1 MPGIQPPEAT
11 AAVDEAAAD
20 SVQQAATN
28 GSTSGSTGGSSS
40 GRRRP
45 GRLAPV
51 VGKARKALG
60 DALAQAGY
68 PRHVLVACSGGPD
81 SLALA
86 AVAAYFA
93 RRGHVDGHPV
103 TVGAAVVDHQLQE
116 GSAEV
121 AAKTAE
127 TLEELGLSPVEIR
140 TVTVAGTGM
149 GPEAAAREARHAALE
164 AAAAGQDAAA
174 ILLGHTLDDQ
184 AEQVLLGLARGS
196 GTRSLAGM
204 RPARQ
209 GTGDSA
215 LLRPFLGLR
224 RADTEEICEVEELQP
239 WHDPTNRDPSY
250 ARSRTRVEVL
260 PHLEEKLGPGVAE
273 SLARTASIL
282 QLDADYLEDVAEATF
297 ASLVERNGPE
307 LSLPEEAL
315 RALPPAIRYRVIA
328 KAAADVGGQQPSYQ
342 RLLAAEALL
351 RRHGSAGPVE
361 LPGGVSAYRLSLA
374 QLAGAE
380 AADGPAAGGKA
391 KPVPREAA
399 RCGKLVLRPQKP
411 PAK

>member
-1 MPGIQPPEAT
+1 MLQ
-11 AAVDEAAAD
+11 
-20 SVQQAATN
+20 
-28 GSTSGSTGGSSS
+28 
-40 GRRRP
+40 
-45 GRLAPV
+45 
-51 VGKARKALG
+51 

-68 PRHVLVACSGGPD
+68 PRHLLVACSGGPD

-93 RRGHVDGHPV
+93 RRGNVGGHPV
-103 TVGAAVVDHQLQE
+103 TVGAVVVDHQLQE
-116 GSAEV
+116 VSAQV
-121 AAKTAE
+121 AAETAQV
-127 TLEELGLSPVEIR
+127 LRELGLAPVEIR
-140 TVTVAGTGM
+140 TVTVAGAGL

-164 AAAAGQDAAA
+164 AAAEDQGADA

-204 RPARQ
+204 RPAR
-209 GTGDSA
+209 GK

-224 RADTEEICEVEELQP
+224 RADTEEICAVEELDP
-239 WHDPTNRDPSY
+239 WHDPTNTDPAF

-282 QLDADYLEDVAEATF
+282 QLDADYLEDVAESTF
-297 ASLVERNGPE
+297 ASLVERNGRE
-307 LSLPEEAL
+307 LGLPEEAL
-315 RALPPAIRYRVIA
+315 RALPPAIRFRVIA
-328 KAAADVGGQQPSYQ
+328 KAAADVGGQQPSYR

-351 RRHGSAGPVE
+351 RRQGSAGPVE
-361 LPGGVSAYRLSLA
+361 LPGGVSVYRLSLA
-374 QLAGAE
+374 QLEDLPQWDSAAGA
-380 AADGPAAGGKA
+380 AAGA
-391 KPVPREAA
+391 DQPRAVPRGGA
-399 RCGKLVLRPQKP
+399 RCGKLVFRPQKP

>member
-1 MPGIQPPEAT
+1 MLQ
-11 AAVDEAAAD
+11 
-20 SVQQAATN
+20 
-28 GSTSGSTGGSSS
+28 
-40 GRRRP
+40 
-45 GRLAPV
+45 
-51 VGKARKALG
+51 
-60 DALAQAGY
+60 DALARAGY
-68 PRHVLVACSGGPD
+68 PPHVLVACSGGPD

-86 AVAAYFA
+86 SVAAYFA
-93 RRGHVDGHPV
+93 RRGHVDGHPI
-103 TVGAAVVDHQLQE
+103 TVGAVVVDHQLQE

-121 AAKTAE
+121 AAQAAQV
-127 TLEELGLSPVEIR
+127 LRELGLEPVEIR
-140 TVTVAGTGM
+140 AVTVVAEGL

-164 AAAAGQDAAA
+164 SAAAHQGADA

-204 RPARQ
+204 RPAR
-209 GTGDSA
+209 GK

-224 RADTEEICEVEELQP
+224 RADTEEICAVEGLDP
-239 WHDPTNRDPSY
+239 WHDPTNADPSF

-282 QLDADYLEDVAEATF
+282 QLDADYLEDVADTTF
-297 ASLVERNGPE
+297 ASLVELNGTE

-315 RALPPAIRYRVIA
+315 RALAPAIRFRVIA

-342 RLLAAEALL
+342 RLVAAEALL
-351 RRHGSAGPVE
+351 RRQGSAGPVE
-361 LPGGVSAYRLSLA
+361 LPGGVSVYRLSLA
-374 QLAGAE
+374 QLE
-380 AADGPAAGGKA
+380 DLPAADSAERPDRRA
-391 KPVPREAA
+391 PVPRGGA
-399 RCGKLVLRPQKP
+399 RCGKLVFRPQKP

>member
-1 MPGIQPPEAT
+1 M
-11 AAVDEAAAD
+11 
-20 SVQQAATN
+20 VQE
-28 GSTSGSTGGSSS
+28 
-40 GRRRP
+40 
-45 GRLAPV
+45 
-51 VGKARKALG
+51 
-60 DALAQAGY
+60 ALAGAGY
-68 PRHVLVACSGGPD
+68 PHHVLVACSGGPD

-116 GSAEV
+116 GSGQVAAHTAEV
-121 AAKTAE
+121 
-127 TLEELGLSPVEIR
+127 LRNLGLAPVEIR
-140 TVTVAGTGM
+140 AVTVAGTGM
-149 GPEAAAREARHAALE
+149 GPEAAARDARHEALE
-164 AAAAGQDAAA
+164 AAAAGQGAEA

-204 RPARQ
+204 RPAR
-209 GTGDSA
+209 GI

-224 RADTEEICEVEELQP
+224 RADTEEICEVEELDP
-239 WHDPTNRDPSY
+239 WHDPTNTDPSF
-250 ARSRTRVEVL
+250 ARSRTRTEVL

-297 ASLVERNGPE
+297 ASLAERNGPE
-307 LSLPEEAL
+307 VSLPEEAL
-315 RALPPAIRYRVIA
+315 RALAPAIRFRVIA
-328 KAAADVGGQQPSYQ
+328 KAAADVGGQQPSYK

-351 RRHGSAGPVE
+351 RRQGSAGPVE

-374 QLAGAE
+374 QLDAP
-380 AADGPAAGGKA
+380 PAAGRPAGSDN
-391 KPVPREAA
+391 PGSVPREGP
-399 RCGKLVLRPQKP
+399 RCGKLVFRPQKP
-411 PAK
+411 PTK

>member
-1 MPGIQPPEAT
+1 
-11 AAVDEAAAD
+11 V
-20 SVQQAATN
+20 
-28 GSTSGSTGGSSS
+28 SS

-51 VGKARKALG
+51 VGKARKALA

-68 PRHVLVACSGGPD
+68 PGHVLVACSGGPD

-103 TVGAAVVDHQLQE
+103 TVGAVVVDHQLQE
-116 GSAEV
+116 GSADV
-121 AAKTAE
+121 AASTAD
-127 TLEELGLSPVEIR
+127 TLRDLGLAPVEVR
-140 TVTVAGTGM
+140 AVTVATAGM
-149 GPEAAAREARHAALE
+149 GPEAAAREARHSALQTAAE
-164 AAAAGQDAAA
+164 NQGAQA

-204 RPARQ
+204 RPAR
-209 GTGDSA
+209 DL

-224 RADTEEICEVEELQP
+224 RADTEEICKVEELQP
-239 WHDPTNRDPSY
+239 WHDPTNADPAF

-282 QLDADYLEDVAEATF
+282 QLDADYLEDVAESTF
-297 ASLVERNGPE
+297 AALVERNGPE

-315 RALPPAIRYRVIA
+315 RALAPAIRYRVIA
-328 KAAADVGGQQPSYQ
+328 KAAADVGGQQPSYR

-351 RRHGSAGPVE
+351 RRQGSAGPVE
-361 LPGGVSAYRLSLA
+361 LPGGVGVYRLSLA
-374 QLAGAE
+374 QIDAAE
-380 AADGPAAGGKA
+380 AEGGQVRADKA
-391 KPVPREAA
+391 TPVPRGGP
-399 RCGKLVLRPQKP
+399 RCGKLVFRPQKP

>member
-1 MPGIQPPEAT
+1 LPRSQPPEAT
-11 AAVDEAAAD
+11 AAVDEPAAD
-20 SVQQAATN
+20 SIQRAAT
-28 GSTSGSTGGSSS
+28 GGSTGGSRS

-68 PRHVLVACSGGPD
+68 PGHVLVACSGGPD

-116 GSAEV
+116 RSAEV
-121 AAKTAE
+121 AARTAE

-140 TVTVAGTGM
+140 TVTVAGAGM

-164 AAAAGQDAAA
+164 AAAADQGAAA

-209 GTGDSA
+209 GTGNSA

-297 ASLVERNGPE
+297 ASMVERNGPE

>member
-1 MPGIQPPEAT
+1 LPGLQPPKAT
-11 AAVDEAAAD
+11 AAVDAAAAE
-20 SVQQAATN
+20 SVQQAAVS
-28 GSTSGSTGGSSS
+28 GSTSGSRS

-51 VGKARKALG
+51 VGKARKALA

-68 PRHVLVACSGGPD
+68 PGHVLVACSGGPD

-116 GSAEV
+116 GSAQV

-164 AAAAGQDAAA
+164 TAAAAQGAAA

-209 GTGDSA
+209 GTGNSA
-215 LLRPFLGLR
+215 LLRPFLSLR
-224 RADTEEICEVEELQP
+224 RADTEEICQVEELQP
-239 WHDPTNRDPSY
+239 WHDPTNWDPSY

-297 ASLVERNGPE
+297 ASMVERNGPE

-315 RALPPAIRYRVIA
+315 RALAPAIRYRVIA

>member
-1 MPGIQPPEAT
+1 M
-11 AAVDEAAAD
+11 
-20 SVQQAATN
+20 VQN
-28 GSTSGSTGGSSS
+28 
-40 GRRRP
+40 
-45 GRLAPV
+45 
-51 VGKARKALG
+51 
-60 DALAQAGY
+60 ALAGAGY
-68 PRHVLVACSGGPD
+68 PHHVLVACSGGPD

-103 TVGAAVVDHQLQE
+103 TVGAVVVDHQLQE
-116 GSAEV
+116 GSGQVAAHTAEV
-121 AAKTAE
+121 
-127 TLEELGLSPVEIR
+127 LQNLGLAPVEIR

-149 GPEAAAREARHAALE
+149 GPEAAARDARHEALE
-164 AAAAGQDAAA
+164 AAAAGQGAEA

-204 RPARQ
+204 RPAR
-209 GTGDSA
+209 GI

-224 RADTEEICEVEELQP
+224 RADTEEICEVEELDP
-239 WHDPTNRDPSY
+239 WHDPTNTDPSF
-250 ARSRTRVEVL
+250 ARSRTRTEVL

-297 ASLVERNGPE
+297 ASLAERNGPE
-307 LSLPEEAL
+307 VSLPEEAL
-315 RALPPAIRYRVIA
+315 RALAPAIRFRVIA
-328 KAAADVGGQQPSYQ
+328 KAAADVGGQQPSYK

-351 RRHGSAGPVE
+351 RRQGSAGPVE

-374 QLAGAE
+374 QLDAS
-380 AADGPAAGGKA
+380 PAAGRPAGSDN
-391 KPVPREAA
+391 PGSVPREGP
-399 RCGKLVLRPQKP
+399 RCGKLVFRPQKP
-411 PAK
+411 PTK

>member
-1 MPGIQPPEAT
+1 MLQG
-11 AAVDEAAAD
+11 
-20 SVQQAATN
+20 
-28 GSTSGSTGGSSS
+28 
-40 GRRRP
+40 
-45 GRLAPV
+45 
-51 VGKARKALG
+51 
-60 DALAQAGY
+60 ALAEAGY
-68 PRHVLVACSGGPD
+68 PQHVLVACSGGPD

-86 AVAAYFA
+86 SVAAYFA
-93 RRGHVDGHPV
+93 RRGHVDGHPI
-103 TVGAAVVDHQLQE
+103 TVGAVVVDHQLQE
-116 GSAEV
+116 VSAQV
-121 AAKTAE
+121 AAETAQV
-127 TLEELGLSPVEIR
+127 LQKLGLAPVEVR
-140 TVTVAGTGM
+140 TVTVAGAGL

-164 AAAAGQDAAA
+164 AAAADQGADA

-204 RPARQ
+204 RPAR
-209 GTGDSA
+209 GP

-224 RADTEEICEVEELQP
+224 RADTEEICAVEELRP
-239 WHDPTNRDPSY
+239 WHDPSNSDPAF

-297 ASLVERNGPE
+297 TSLVERDGRE
-307 LSLPEEAL
+307 LSLPEDAL
-315 RALPPAIRYRVIA
+315 RALAPAIRFRVIA

-351 RRHGSAGPVE
+351 RRQGSAGPVE
-361 LPGGVSAYRLSLA
+361 LPGGVGVFRLSLA
-374 QLAGAE
+374 QLE
-380 AADGPAAGGKA
+380 DVPAADRPAAPDHSTPGPRGG
-391 KPVPREAA
+391 A
-399 RCGKLVLRPQKP
+399 RCGKLVFRPQKP